1 MSAPLPADSGRP
13 FDAPWQARVFALAH
27 EMVARGLFTW
37 PEHAEALGAAIARD
51 RAAEAADSESAERDE
66 AYWEHYLEALETVL
80 QRKGLA

>member
-13 FDAPWQARVFALAH
+13 FDAPWQARLFALAQ
-27 EMVARGLFTW
+27 EMVERGLFTW
-37 PEHAEALGAAIARD
+37 PEHAEALGAAITRGQ
-51 RAAEAADSESAERDE
+51 AAGAADGERAERVE